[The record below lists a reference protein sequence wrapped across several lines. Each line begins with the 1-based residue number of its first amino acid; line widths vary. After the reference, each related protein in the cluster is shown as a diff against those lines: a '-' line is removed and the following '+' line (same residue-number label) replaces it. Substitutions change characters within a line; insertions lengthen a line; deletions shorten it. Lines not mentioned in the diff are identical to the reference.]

1 MTLRLL
7 LSLLLG
13 LAVLAAVL
21 MRFDL
26 SAVMASFIRVGF
38 GGFALIVA
46 AGLVAEIVLA
56 VGIYPFLPRLLPLSI
71 VAAARQLRDSSADVL
86 PITQLGGVVL
96 AARALVLAG
105 IEAPQASAAVIADL
119 TTESF
124 AQGLYVLVGVIA
136 SLSLLYKSA
145 ALSPYVGAMLGGA
158 LFLSAGAIG
167 FAIAQIL
174 GSRFIER
181 IGARLFGAELTQAQ
195 DFHIAIRRAYANL
208 GRVALSILLQF
219 AGWIGSGL
227 WLWVV
232 LLAMGFRHVFWT
244 AIAIQALVEGLRSA
258 LVFVP
263 ASLGVQEA
271 GYAAL
276 APVFGLPPE
285 IGLAISLIRRARDV
299 VVAVPVLLVWQA
311 IETRRAAR
319 TA

>member
-1 MTLRLL
+1 MTLRLI

-13 LAVLAAVL
+13 VVILALVLGHFDMRVVLA
-21 MRFDL
+21 
-26 SAVMASFIRVGF
+26 SMARVGF

-46 AGLVAEIVLA
+46 AGLLAEIVLA
-56 VGIYPFLPRLLPLSI
+56 VGIYPFIPHSLPLWI
-71 VAAARQLRDSSADVL
+71 VAASRQLRDSSADVL

-105 IEAPQASAAVIADL
+105 IQAPLASAAVIADL
-119 TTESF
+119 TTETF
-124 AQGLYVLVGVIA
+124 AQGLYVLVGVLA

-158 LFLSAGAIG
+158 LFLSAGAMG
-167 FAIAQIL
+167 FALVQVL
-174 GSRFIER
+174 GSRFVER
-181 IGARLFGAELTQAQ
+181 FAALLFSAKIAQAR
-195 DFHIAIRRAYANL
+195 DFHIAIRRIYASRGKL
-208 GRVALSILLQF
+208 ALSMLLQF

-227 WLWVV
+227 WLWAV
-232 LLAMGFRHVFWT
+232 LTAMGFSHVFWT

-271 GYAAL
+271 GYAVL

-285 IGLAISLIRRARDV
+285 IGLAVSLIRRARDI
-299 VVAVPVLLVWQA
+299 VVAVPVLLAWQV

-319 TA
+319 AA